1 MQLQGKVA
9 VITGAA
15 SGIGLASVK
24 RFIAE
29 GASVVAGDLNAQRL
43 NQVVAD
49 IQSAGGKITGL
60 QGNIADKGAA
70 EELIDLAVRT
80 YGRVDIL
87 CNNAGVMDQ
96 NEGVSELS
104 DELWQRTLGVNLNGP
119 MYASRRAIPHMLNQG
134 GGSIIN
140 VASMAGL
147 SGAAGGVAYTVSKHG
162 LIGLT
167 RSTAWIYGPQ
177 GVRCNA
183 ICPGSVRTNITES
196 MDFSRISM
204 SGTERIQGFTSL
216 IPAMLEPEEV
226 ASLIFFL
233 ASDES
238 KHING
243 AIIPADAGWGA
254 M

>member
-9 VITGAA
+9 VVTGAA

-24 RFIAE
+24 CFIAQ
-29 GASVVAGDLNAQRL
+29 GAAVVAGDWNAQRL
-43 NQVVAD
+43 EQVVTE
-49 IQSAGGKITGL
+49 IQSAGGKIKGRH
-60 QGNIADKGAA
+60 GDIADKAVA
-70 EELIDLAVRT
+70 EELIELAIRT
-80 YGRVDIL
+80 YGRIDIL

-96 NEGVSELS
+96 NAGVSELS
-104 DELWQRTLGVNLNGP
+104 DEMWQRTLGINLNGP
-119 MYASRRAIPHMLNQG
+119 MYTSRQAIPYMLKQG

-140 VASMAGL
+140 ISSMAGV

-183 ICPGSVRTNITES
+183 ICPGGVRTNITES
-196 MDFSRISM
+196 MDFSKINM
-204 SGTERIQGFTSL
+204 NGTERIQGFTSL
-216 IPAMLEPEEV
+216 IPVMLESEEV
-226 ASLIFFL
+226 ASLVFFL

-238 KHING
+238 RHING
-243 AIIPADAGWGA
+243 AIIPADAGWSVL
-254 M
+254 